1 MYVIIHYC
9 RKGVNMN
16 TLPWGTNQNLTDDEF
31 YNRRWE
37 LDNIKT
43 FLVTTA
49 NGNAPKM
56 LLTGIRGVG
65 KTVFLKKIKRELD
78 EDYLVLYLDFSQ
90 SECYQKNNLSI
101 NGLMEYFFKQ
111 LLIEAKNKNL
121 NTFDKKIEKYFK
133 SNNFKI
139 RDFIQ
144 VDKFVLPVFGSE
156 TDTEKLLNFV
166 LDLPDKIYNKNSD
179 KIKGILIFIDEFQ
192 IIKELD
198 DYMDSF
204 LWRLRS
210 HIQNQRN
217 VAYLF
222 SGSMG
227 LQDNLISEIA
237 SREGVFGGR
246 MLTFHIDPFEKD
258 TVKSYLN
265 EKAPYL
271 LFTDEGFERFYHC
284 TSGIPSYVNIFASL
298 LPQNVELT
306 EEIVIKNFDEKISAI
321 ISHLINLWSKL
332 TYREQC
338 IFISLL
344 DAPLKR
350 IEIADKLNVS
360 TGSLSNNLNNL
371 QNQGLIR
378 FENKG
383 YQISEPILARWLQ
396 LEFKNKGNFPYRV

>member
-1 MYVIIHYC
+1 M
-9 RKGVNMN
+9 K
-16 TLPWGTNQNLTDDEF
+16 TLPWGTNQNLTDNEF
-31 YNRRWE
+31 YNRKWE
-37 LDNIKT
+37 LNNIKT
-43 FLVTTA
+43 FLETTA
-49 NGNAPKM
+49 NDNAPKM

-90 SECYQKNNLSI
+90 SECYQKNKLTI

-111 LLIEAKNKNL
+111 LLIAAKNKNL

-133 SNNFKI
+133 TNNFKI

-144 VDKFVLPVFGSE
+144 FDKFALPVFSSK
-156 TDTEKLLNFV
+156 TDTEKLVNFV
-166 LDLPDKIYNKNSD
+166 LDLPDKIFNENSD
-179 KIKGILIFIDEFQ
+179 KIKGVIIFIDEFQ

-204 LWRLRS
+204 LWQLRG

-222 SGSMG
+222 SGSMS

-237 SREGVFGGR
+237 GREGVFGGR

-271 LFTDEGFERFYHC
+271 LFTDEGFDRFYHC

-298 LPQNVELT
+298 LPQNVELS
-306 EEIVIKNFDEKISAI
+306 EKVVIKHFDEKINVI
-321 ISHLINLWSKL
+321 ISHLINLWFKL
-332 TYREQC
+332 TYREQS

-344 DAPLKR
+344 DEPLKR
-350 IEIADKLNVS
+350 IEIANQLRVS

-371 QNQGLIR
+371 QNQGLIK
-378 FENKG
+378 FENEK
-383 YQISEPILARWLQ
+383 YQISEPILTRWLQ
-396 LEFKNKGNFPYRV
+396 LEFENKGNFPYRL